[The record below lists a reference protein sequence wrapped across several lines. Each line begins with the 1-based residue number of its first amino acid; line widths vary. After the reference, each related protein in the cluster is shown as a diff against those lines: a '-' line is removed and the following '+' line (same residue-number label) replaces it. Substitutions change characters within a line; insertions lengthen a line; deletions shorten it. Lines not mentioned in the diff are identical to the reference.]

1 MEIYNESVRRRFA
14 NPQHAGDLQEPFEQ
28 TLDADVCASVTGP
41 RITMSAGIRDGRIA
55 AIRFRA
61 WGCPH
66 LIAAADRA
74 CEALQGEPVRA
85 LENPDLPGITE
96 ELSLPT
102 GKAGLILLLEDAL
115 AALRAQ
121 YAGDTN

>member
-1 MEIYNESVRRRFA
+1 MDIYNESVRRRFA
-14 NPQHAGDLQEPFEQ
+14 NPQYAGGLQESFEQ
-28 TLDADVCASVTGP
+28 TLNAEVSASGKGP
-41 RITMSAGIRDGRIA
+41 RIAMAAGLRNGRIA

-74 CEALQGEPVRA
+74 CEALQGEPVEA

-102 GKAGLILLLEDAL
+102 AKAGLILLLEDAL

-121 YAGDTN
+121 NAGDAN